1 MNYIGYKGAFEYH
14 RRAGSLFESGNIEKA
29 YKVIDEVYEKIR
41 NGELETGNNIAPETE
56 GTAQNTW
63 EEFKEYALQ
72 GHEFGSH
79 TLTHPRLAVLDEENL
94 VHEIKKSREDIQK
107 HLGREHT
114 FSVEGPFGTDDERV
128 MRYLTD
134 FYPATRNIMPHPW
147 LEEIH
152 RGDDTMPG
160 ISDKEY
166 VQWQRG
172 PLSDTSAEL
181 MKSWIDTTLTH
192 DNIWLPLVFH
202 GVDGVG
208 WEPIPSEKLE
218 EFFTYIKEREE
229 NLWIATFGDVTKYI
243 RQRMNTEV
251 TSLHEEG
258 SITID
263 LELTL
268 DPDQYL
274 EVDRYDKALT
284 LKTFVP
290 ANWNSIVFQ
299 QGDTQKHLEVRE
311 GDSGRFVRYQA
322 LPDGGTV
329 ELIAEDNN

>member
-1 MNYIGYKGAFEYH
+1 
-14 RRAGSLFESGNIEKA
+14 
-29 YKVIDEVYEKIR
+29 
-41 NGELETGNNIAPETE
+41 
-56 GTAQNTW
+56 
-63 EEFKEYALQ
+63 
-72 GHEFGSH
+72 
-79 TLTHPRLAVLDEENL
+79 
-94 VHEIKKSREDIQK
+94 
-107 HLGREHT
+107 
-114 FSVEGPFGTDDERV
+114 

-290 ANWNSIVFQ
+290 ADWNSIVFQ
-299 QGDTQKHLEVRE
+299 QGDTQEQLEVRE
-311 GDSGRFVRYQA
+311 GDSGRFVRYQV